1 MATNKNME
9 KTCYRFSPFQWT
21 KTYPKPIMKVQ
32 QKCLQRYSTV
42 STIDF
47 EPVLIREV
55 AEERS
60 LLSVAS
66 LGNEV

>member
-1 MATNKNME
+1 
-9 KTCYRFSPFQWT
+9 
-21 KTYPKPIMKVQ
+21 MKVQ

-55 AEERS
+55 AEERKKFAIS
-60 LLSVAS
+60 RFS
-66 LGNEV
+66 GK